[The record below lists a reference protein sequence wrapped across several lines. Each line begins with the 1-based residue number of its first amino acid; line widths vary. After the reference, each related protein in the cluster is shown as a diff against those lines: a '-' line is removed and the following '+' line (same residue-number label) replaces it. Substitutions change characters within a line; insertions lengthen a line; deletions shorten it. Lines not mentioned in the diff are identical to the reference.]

1 MALKIHFQYV
11 FNYAMILVET
21 YKDSN
26 ELETNESEMKNQ
38 KINKIFQQTKL
49 LLLLKQK
56 KNTIYVKETQFI
68 R

>member
-1 MALKIHFQYV
+1 MMKS
-11 FNYAMILVET
+11 

-56 KNTIYVKETQFI
+56 KNTIYVKETQLP
-68 R
+68 

>member
-56 KNTIYVKETQFI
+56 KNTIYVKETQLP
-68 R
+68 